1 MKSAILHTTGGPEV
15 LEIVEEPVPS
25 PAAGEVLIRT
35 QAIAVSGPDMLIR
48 KGIYKWGPPLPA
60 NPGNE
65 LAGII
70 EAVGAGVT
78 GMGVGQAV
86 LLSSRE
92 LPVRGGCYTQF
103 RAVPATA
110 VHLLPGGIR
119 PEQAVVLPSYL
130 VAHAMLANTVSTRT
144 RSIFV
149 NGAGGTI
156 GGALT
161 ELAKVRGLS
170 VIGSAGSEEKAEYA
184 RSKGAD
190 HIIYH
195 RTESLLDRVMEIT
208 NGRGVDISFD
218 HVIGPRFIECLRM
231 LADFGT
237 AVAYNSFSPAP
248 DADVF
253 DEMRQLSLRSPKLM
267 VFSTHTYD
275 HDLAAMRQLMRE
287 LIDMLAAGAI
297 HPALGA
303 QLPFDDV
310 VKAHQMFDRGE
321 TIGKIV
327 MIP

>member
-1 MKSAILHTTGGPEV
+1 MKSAILRTTGGPEV
-15 LEIVEEPVPS
+15 LEFVEEPVPS
-25 PAAGEVLIRT
+25 PEAGEVLIRT
-35 QAIAVSGPDMLIR
+35 RAIAVSGPDMLIR

-65 LAGII
+65 LAGVI

-78 GMGVGQAV
+78 GMNAGQSV

-103 RAVPATA
+103 RAVPAAA
-110 VHLLPGGIR
+110 VHLLPEGVDFA
-119 PEQAVVLPSYL
+119 QAVVLPSYL
-130 VAHAMLANTVSTRT
+130 VAHAMLTNTVSTRT

-161 ELAKVRGLS
+161 ELAKARGLS
-170 VIGSAGSEEKAEYA
+170 VIGSAGSAEKAEYA

-218 HVIGPRFIECLRM
+218 HVIGPRFVECLRM

-237 AVAYNSFSPAP
+237 AVAYNTFSPAP
-248 DADVF
+248 DDDVF
-253 DEMRQLSLRSPKLM
+253 DEMRNLSLRSPKLM

-275 HDLAAMRQLMRE
+275 HDLPGMRQLMRE

-297 HPALGA
+297 NPAIGA
-303 QLPFDDV
+303 QLSFDEV
-310 VKAHQMFDRGE
+310 VKAHQLFERGE